1 MRRVAFFLVILLLL
15 GAGAFRLGQ
24 LLVAPAKTASEAVT
38 TPKPT
43 VYTPA
48 EGPKL
53 SETDV
58 PRLSAIDEEYTKL
71 VERVLPAVVSI
82 TSKRVTQMGP
92 SRINPLDLLFR
103 TGNNRPRSQQVET
116 SLGSG
121 VIVSREGHVL
131 TNNHVIEG
139 MTEIE
144 VQLSDER
151 SFPARLLGTDP
162 SVDIAVLKIDAPKL
176 DPLPIANSD
185 GVRVGQLVFAIGN
198 PFGLSETV
206 TAGIISAKSRRAVDD
221 STVEF
226 LQSDAAINKGN
237 SGGPLINLRGEVIGI
252 NTIIYSRP
260 GDGGWLGI
268 SFSVPSN
275 VARRALESVIKYG
288 RITRSY
294 LGVTMENLNAGQA
307 RRLKTESRD
316 GALVTNVVPGSPANR
331 ADIRANDVIISFNNR
346 PVKDVTMLRSRLNEV
361 ESGSRVEIGLLRNGA
376 EMRTNAQIGEA
387 TPEPAASTP
396 PER

>member
-1 MRRVAFFLVILLLL
+1 MRRVAFFLVVLLLL

-24 LLVAPAKTASEAVT
+24 MLVAPAKPSRETAT

-53 SETDV
+53 NESDV
-58 PRLSAIDEEYTKL
+58 PRLTAIDEEYTKL

-92 SRINPLDLLFR
+92 ARINPLDLLFR

-144 VQLSDER
+144 VQLADER

-260 GDGGWLGI
+260 GGDGGWLGI

-307 RRLKTESRD
+307 RRLKVDTHD

-331 ADIRANDVIISFNNR
+331 ADIRPNDIILSFNGR

-361 ESGSRVEIGLLRNGA
+361 ESGSRVEIGLLRGGVETKTTA
-376 EMRTNAQIGEA
+376 EIGEA
-387 TPEPAASTP
+387 TPEPTP
-396 PER
+396 ATPER